1 MMTELTEGDSNLLRK
16 ATNEAMAWL
25 TYARRFVKKHKKM
38 SSPQLPIPM
47 AKDVARAIGGY
58 GEKIENRSLLLE
70 KFPIHKEY
78 GHDRRFHD
86 ASRHSFTGFRKWL
99 CNA

>member
-1 MMTELTEGDSNLLRK
+1 
-16 ATNEAMAWL
+16 
-25 TYARRFVKKHKKM
+25 M

-70 KFPIHKEY
+70 KFPSQKVMVIFKNQ
-78 GHDRRFHD
+78 
-86 ASRHSFTGFRKWL
+86 TQLQKI
-99 CNA
+99 NP